1 MVVLI
6 AGSSHTGKTLAAQK
20 LLERYHY
27 PYLCI
32 DHLKMGLIR
41 SGVCGLSPESP
52 DRELTP
58 YLWGVVKEIVKTA
71 VENGQNLVVEGCYIP
86 FDWKK
91 DFEPTYLA
99 QIRYI
104 CLIFSARYLEERFSE
119 VERYANVIETR
130 KGGGACAR
138 QALLRENLR
147 NLGQCRTRGLEYRLI
162 DGEYSVEIE
171 L

>member
-1 MVVLI
+1 MI
-6 AGSSHTGKTLAAQK
+6 
-20 LLERYHY
+20 
-27 PYLCI
+27 I
-32 DHLKMGLIR
+32 
-41 SGVCGLSPESP
+41 
-52 DRELTP
+52 
-58 YLWGVVKEIVKTA
+58 
-71 VENGQNLVVEGCYIP
+71 EGAYIP

-91 DFEPTYLA
+91 DFEPAYLA

-104 CLIFSARYLEERFSE
+104 CLIFSARYLEKRFSE

-147 NLGQCRTRGLEYRLI
+147 NLEQCRTRGLEYRLI